1 MKEDIKEFR
10 KTRDFLICIDSDGCV
25 MDTMDVKHMRCF
37 GPCLVYEWDLGE
49 YREEIIRLWRK
60 VNLLSV
66 SRGVNRFQGLAQV
79 LKNIHENYT
88 QVEGLEGYL
97 GWAGSAQELSDKSLE
112 EAYEKTG
119 NICMKKAM
127 DWSRLVNQSMAMV
140 SDTKKPPFEGTEDAL
155 RLAREKADIVIL
167 TAANRREIN
176 KEWEV
181 FELAQYTDLLMS
193 QENGRKEECLNELL
207 EKGYEKDHVLM
218 VGDAP
223 ADLAAAQAAGVLFYP
238 ILAYQERESWENF
251 SDALDHFTNG
261 DYAGSYQEERIKEF
275 QENLHIEI
283 K

>member
-10 KTRDFLICIDSDGCV
+10 KTKDFLICVDSDGCV

-49 YREEIIRLWRK
+49 YRDEIIRLWRK
-60 VNLLSV
+60 VNLLSS

-79 LKNIHENYT
+79 LRSINENYT
-88 QVEGLEGYL
+88 YVEGMEEYL
-97 GWAGSAQELSDKSLE
+97 RWAESAQELSDKGLE
-112 EAYEKTG
+112 EALEKTE
-119 NICMKKAM
+119 NICMKKAL

-155 RLAREKADIVIL
+155 RMTREYADVVIL
-167 TAANRREIN
+167 TAANRQEIN

-193 QENGRKEECLNELL
+193 QETGKKDECLRRLL
-207 EKGYEKDHVLM
+207 EQGYEKDHVLM

-251 SDALDHFTNG
+251 SKAFERFTQ
-261 DYAGSYQEERIKEF
+261 GSYTGEYQAEQIREF
-275 QENLHIEI
+275 QENLNI
-283 K
+283 KA